1 MKKNVKLALGIS
13 AATLGA
19 VAIAGIVYQLV
30 SIKKLL
36 TEADADEIE
45 LDDLFDEEIEAEE
58 AFAELTEADA
68 E

>member
-1 MKKNVKLALGIS
+1 MKKNVKLAIGIG

-36 TEADADEIE
+36 TDADVDEIE
-45 LDDLFDEEIEAEE
+45 LDDLFDEEIEAQE
-58 AFAELTEADA
+58 AFAELNEAEA
-68 E
+68 

>member
-1 MKKNVKLALGIS
+1 MKKNVKLAIGIG

-36 TEADADEIE
+36 TEADVDEIE
-45 LDDLFDEEIEAEE
+45 LDDLFDEEIEAQE
-58 AFAELTEADA
+58 AFAELNEAEA
-68 E
+68 